1 MITAHI
7 KFRLKLC
14 YIHMLFEKHIVQRIV
29 PAMIEVSTTAEC
41 TQGNTGEWLQQVPL
55 SGADIA

>member
-1 MITAHI
+1 
-7 KFRLKLC
+7 
-14 YIHMLFEKHIVQRIV
+14 MLFEKHIVQRIV